1 MCGVG
6 AGQATMSKLN
16 ADLVNQSVEDL
27 LAYSKGEKVT
37 VAGAEVKGKV
47 RKFTETVELQV
58 SHYLQSHVLSVSM
71 AWWCSARILSI
82 QVIKLQWLIAGE
94 GYGYHSVEALSQW
107 VACAGSTIYTVMDP
121 G

>member
-58 SHYLQSHVLSVSM
+58 SHYLQSHVYYQL
-71 AWWCSARILSI
+71 AWLGG
-82 QVIKLQWLIAGE
+82 VAGV
-94 GYGYHSVEALSQW
+94 YFRSRSSS
-107 VACAGSTIYTVMDP
+107 CNGS
-121 G
+121 